1 MNRVVELVRH
11 PPEAIVWCVHEDPK
25 LLLQGGEQVSHNNQ
39 RPLAPHALLEFLDG
53 LGFPLIRKF
62 LDGLGVGFPLIR
74 KFPALAIVEEMFA
87 SRRKRKSKEPLQISN
102 FLRQGGE
109 MLSHLGEGFN
119 WVDGSQRKFQRR
131 RLLVLKESI
140 ADVLRGFKATP
151 LHRQRS
157 PGYDSGFQPFFKKKK
172 KKKKKIA

>member
-1 MNRVVELVRH
+1 
-11 PPEAIVWCVHEDPK
+11 
-25 LLLQGGEQVSHNNQ
+25 
-39 RPLAPHALLEFLDG
+39 
-53 LGFPLIRKF
+53 
-62 LDGLGVGFPLIR
+62 
-74 KFPALAIVEEMFA
+74 
-87 SRRKRKSKEPLQISN
+87 
-102 FLRQGGE
+102 